1 MRCRIRPMTA
11 RGNPGQPSHT
21 PGVAVVGYG
30 YWGLNLVGNFVDL
43 DIARAVSVSD
53 LDPEKLT
60 LVRRRHAGVEVASEF
75 RELLT
80 DPRVHAAAIA
90 TPVNTHYQLA
100 LAALKERPPS
110 PGMSPG
116 AGVIGVSARYSQAQ
130 KARSSGH
137 KGEEL

>member
-21 PGVAVVGYG
+21 PGVAVAGYG

-60 LVRRRHAGVEVASEF
+60 LVRRRHAGVEVANEF
-75 RELLT
+75 REMLT
-80 DPRVHAAAIA
+80 DSRIHAAAIA
-90 TPVNTHYQLA
+90 TPVNTHYCA
-100 LAALKERPPS
+100 GGAERATAITRDVT
-110 PGMSPG
+110 GR
-116 AGVIGVSARYSQAQ
+116 GVIGVSARYCQGQ